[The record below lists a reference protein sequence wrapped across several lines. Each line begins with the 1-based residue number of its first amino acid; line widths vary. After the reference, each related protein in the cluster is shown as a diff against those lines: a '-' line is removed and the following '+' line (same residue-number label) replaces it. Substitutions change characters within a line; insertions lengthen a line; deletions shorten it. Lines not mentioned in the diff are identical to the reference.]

1 MKPIALIHTHVRD
14 VAWVLHRS
22 ALILLLFACHVPL
35 NAGGMP
41 LEDAHHAVWE
51 INNYVRKPKSDLD
64 TYHPYRTSASA
75 FAISPNTFITNFHF
89 LETSYMA
96 APLLMT

>member
-35 NAGGMP
+35 NAAGMP
-41 LEDAHHAVWE
+41 LEDAPHAVWE
-51 INNYVRKPKSDLD
+51 INNYGMK
-64 TYHPYRTSASA
+64 TQAS
-75 FAISPNTFITNFHF
+75 FRYILS
-89 LETSYMA
+89 S
-96 APLLMT
+96 